1 MVKINIQFEEPT
13 EEWNQLIEI
22 ANKDKTILGYLLQR
36 EDVELW
42 LETIP
47 SVPVFASKITEKS
60 APTKEQESQIEATAK
75 VVEEKLEED
84 RRIKEEEDAFYAAA
98 KAAFEECD
106 CVVDVY
112 KHIKENATLKSK
124 TQVKTW
130 NKTKEFGVKLPQNK
144 PKIKLTDEDLKV
156 RIPAAFCAQLAHRS
170 ETDNLKKRNLREA
183 DEKAMIKG
191 LITKVGDR
199 RKRLFGGSL
208 PTNYQNEYLEEA
220 TEIIINFMDPSQ
232 NPQRG
237 EEDDQQVFVHPD
249 GSYNITKNWVRTL
262 TKEIYG
268 LSLLS
273 QKAYDNNLG
282 QILFKGIDNT
292 DCQGDEKEDN
302 LCLCRLGEWL
312 VGKIAAKDMN
322 LFIARHEPR

>member
-22 ANKDKTILGYLLQR
+22 ANTDKTILGYLLQR
-36 EDVELW
+36 EDVE
-42 LETIP
+42 
-47 SVPVFASKITEKS
+47 VFLSKKITETS
-60 APTKEQESQIEATAK
+60 VPTKEQESQIEATPK

-84 RRIKEEEDAFYAAA
+84 RKRKEEEDAFYAAA

-112 KHIKENATLKSK
+112 EHIKKNATLKSK
-124 TQVKTW
+124 QQVKSW
-130 NKTKEFGVKLPQNK
+130 NRTKEFGVELPQNK

-208 PTNYQNEYLEEA
+208 PTNYQDKYLEEA
-220 TEIIINFMDPSQ
+220 TEIIIDFMDPSN

-237 EEDDQQVFVHPD
+237 EEDDQQVIVESD
-249 GSYNITKNWVRTL
+249 GSYNITKNWVTTL

-273 QKAYDNNLG
+273 LKT
-282 QILFKGIDNT
+282 K
-292 DCQGDEKEDN
+292 DCPGDEKEDN

-312 VGKIAAKDMN
+312 VGKIAAKDIN
-322 LFIARHEPR
+322 LFVAQHK

>member
-22 ANKDKTILGYLLQR
+22 ANTDKTILGYLLQR
-36 EDVELW
+36 EDVE
-42 LETIP
+42 
-47 SVPVFASKITEKS
+47 VFLSKKITETS
-60 APTKEQESQIEATAK
+60 VPTKEQESQIEAAQK

-112 KHIKENATLKSK
+112 KHIKKNATLKSK
-124 TQVKTW
+124 AQIKTW

-144 PKIKLTDEDLKV
+144 PKIQLTDEDLKV

-183 DEKAMIKG
+183 AEKAMIKG

-199 RKRLFGGSL
+199 RKRLVGGSL
-208 PTNYQNEYLEEA
+208 PPNYQDKYLEEA

-273 QKAYDNNLG
+273 QKAYVIDQKPANDN
-282 QILFKGIDNT
+282 K
-292 DCQGDEKEDN
+292 DCRGDEKEDN

>member
-22 ANKDKTILGYLLQR
+22 ANTDKTILGYLLQR
-36 EDVELW
+36 EDVE
-42 LETIP
+42 
-47 SVPVFASKITEKS
+47 VFLSKKITETS
-60 APTKEQESQIEATAK
+60 VPTKEQESQIEATPK

-84 RRIKEEEDAFYAAA
+84 RKRKEEEDAFYAAA

-112 KHIKENATLKSK
+112 EHIKKNATLKSK
-124 TQVKTW
+124 QQVKSW
-130 NKTKEFGVKLPQNK
+130 NRTEEFGVKLPHGK
-144 PKIKLTDEDLKV
+144 PKIQLTDEDLKV

-208 PTNYQNEYLEEA
+208 PTNYQNKYLEEA

-273 QKAYDNNLG
+273 QKA
-282 QILFKGIDNT
+282 IDNT

-322 LFIARHEPR
+322 LFIAQHQPR

>member
-22 ANKDKTILGYLLQR
+22 ANTDKTILGYLLQR
-36 EDVELW
+36 EDVE
-42 LETIP
+42 
-47 SVPVFASKITEKS
+47 VFLSKKITETS
-60 APTKEQESQIEATAK
+60 VPTKEQESQIEATQK

-84 RRIKEEEDAFYAAA
+84 RRIKEEEEDAFYAAA

-144 PKIKLTDEDLKV
+144 PNIKLTDEDLKV

-220 TEIIINFMDPSQ
+220 TEIIIDFMDPSN

-262 TKEIYG
+262 TKEIYE

-273 QKAYDNNLG
+273 RKAYV
-282 QILFKGIDNT
+282 IDQKLVKRT
-292 DCQGDEKEDN
+292 TKDCQGDEKEDN

-312 VGKIAAKDMN
+312 IGKIAAKDIN
-322 LFIARHEPR
+322 LFVAQHK

>member
-22 ANKDKTILGYLLQR
+22 AHKDKTILSYLLQR

-42 LETIP
+42 LETIL
-47 SVPVFASKITEKS
+47 SF
-60 APTKEQESQIEATAK
+60 PTKEQEFQTEATAK

-112 KHIKENATLKSK
+112 KHIKKNATLKSK
-124 TQVKTW
+124 AQIKTW

-144 PKIKLTDEDLKV
+144 SKIQLTEDDLKI

-183 DEKAMIKG
+183 AEKAMIKG

-208 PTNYQNEYLEEA
+208 PTNYQDKYLEEA

-262 TKEIYG
+262 TKEIYQR
-268 LSLLS
+268 SLIPLTPEKPDDHWS
-273 QKAYDNNLG
+273 GYTVDNRNC
-282 QILFKGIDNT
+282 N
-292 DCQGDEKEDN
+292 GDEKEDN

-312 VGKIAAKDMN
+312 VGKIAAKDIN
-322 LFIARHEPR
+322 LFVAQHK

>member
-22 ANKDKTILGYLLQR
+22 AHKDKTILSYLLQR
-36 EDVELW
+36 EDVELLW
-42 LETIP
+42 LETIL
-47 SVPVFASKITEKS
+47 SV
-60 APTKEQESQIEATAK
+60 PTKEQESQIEATAK

-112 KHIKENATLKSK
+112 KHIKKNATLKSK
-124 TQVKTW
+124 AQIKTW

-144 PKIKLTDEDLKV
+144 PKIQLTEDDLKI

-183 DEKAMIKG
+183 AEKAMIKG
-191 LITKVGDR
+191 LIAKVGDR

-208 PTNYQNEYLEEA
+208 PTNYQDKYLEEA

-273 QKAYDNNLG
+273 KKAYV
-282 QILFKGIDNT
+282 IDQKPASESSFISIER
-292 DCQGDEKEDN
+292 DCRGDEKEDN

-312 VGKIAAKDMN
+312 VGKIAAKDIN
-322 LFIARHEPR
+322 LFVAQHK